1 VLLIGVG
8 VFVVVGG
15 TVAADDAA
23 SFNFSL
29 FLFLVDFCLLEEDP
43 SDVAPQ
49 LRALEGPSEGRALLS
64 CCLNVDGPGIG
75 GTAE

>member
-1 VLLIGVG
+1 MLLIGVG

-29 FLFLVDFCLLEEDP
+29 FLFLVDFCLLEKDP
-43 SDVAPQ
+43 APQ
-49 LRALEGPSEGRALLS
+49 LRASEGPSEGRAVLS

-75 GTAE
+75 GSAE